1 MTDSNF
7 LGDRAP
13 RPGGVTLLA
22 VLIVISGL
30 LGLIGSIIVII
41 GRSDSDFVNSTS
53 VSSDALL
60 WVGII
65 GLINALVYLAVARGL
80 TRGSGLAR
88 GLCTLVAILS
98 LAAGIY
104 GVIIHSGNL
113 RWSSLSSALLAV
125 IVLILLYSP
134 KANAFF
140 AAH

>member
-1 MTDSNF
+1 MTEQNF

-22 VLIVISGL
+22 VLIVISGV
-30 LGLIGSIIVII
+30 LGLIGSVIVII
-41 GRSDSDFVNSTS
+41 GRGDSDFVNSTS
-53 VSSDALL
+53 VSSDTLL
-60 WVGII
+60 WVGVI
-65 GLINALVYLAVARGL
+65 GVINALVYLAVARGL

>member
-1 MTDSNF
+1 MTESNF

-30 LGLIGSIIVII
+30 LGLFGAIAVII
-41 GRSDSDFVNSTS
+41 GRSNDEFVQSTS
-53 VSSDALL
+53 VTAGTLL
-60 WVGII
+60 WVGIVGVI
-65 GLINALVYLAVARGL
+65 IALVYLAVARGL

-98 LAAGIY
+98 LASGIY

-140 AAH
+140 ASR

>member
-22 VLIVISGL
+22 VLIVISAV
-30 LGLIGSIIVII
+30 LGLIGSVIVIVA
-41 GRSDSDFVNSTS
+41 RNDSDFVNSTS
-53 VSSDALL
+53 VSSDTLL
-60 WVGII
+60 WVGVI
-65 GLINALVYLAVARGL
+65 GLLNALLYLAVARGL

-88 GLCTLVAILS
+88 GFTTLVAILS
-98 LAAGIY
+98 LAGGVY
-104 GVIIHSGNL
+104 GFIIHSGNL

-125 IVLILLYSP
+125 IVLVLLYSP

-140 AAH
+140 ASR